1 MAKNTHLE
9 HLEDDIVN
17 QGKVGGVNAI
27 KMLRELGD
35 MLTEP
40 QSSVSV
46 TTKWDGAPAIVCGI
60 DPITGYFFVGTKSVF
75 NKTTPKIM
83 YSKKQIDSS
92 YSTQQGVAQILK
104 DCLDYLPS
112 LGISGVIQGD
122 FLFTSSSKTI
132 KQIGGEECITFQP
145 NTITYAVPTGTPMGD
160 QVKSAKIGIVFHT
173 SYTGDSLST
182 MVATFGVPTF
192 NSNANVSVFSST
204 FTDAS
209 GAAKMS
215 VSELTNY
222 KAAVNKAEGSL
233 RQASGFLNEIRD
245 TGEGRFMMNAM
256 FKQYM
261 NTFIRGGVDIT
272 NAQQTANGFV
282 KFYMSI
288 LQKEILSKKTKSTQ
302 DKYKKILNDGVKFLT
317 TNARPLYF
325 TVASYMN
332 LIIAKE
338 MIISRLEKVKDIK
351 TFLKTENGYE
361 VTAPEGFVAISSGS
375 ALKLVKR
382 KEFSRA
388 NFTAAKDWEKG

>member
-17 QGKVGGVNAI
+17 QGKIGGINAI

-40 QSSVSV
+40 QSSVTI

-60 DPITGYFFVGTKSVF
+60 DPCSGVFFVGTKSVF
-75 NKTTPKIM
+75 NKVTPKICFSD
-83 YSKKQIDSS
+83 YDIDQF
-92 YSTQQGVAQILK
+92 YPGGVNLLLK
-104 DCLDYLPS
+104 DCLKYLPS
-112 LGISGVIQGD
+112 LGITGVVQGD
-122 FLFTSSSKTI
+122 FLFTSTSKSV

-160 QVKSAKIGIVFHT
+160 QVKAAKMGIVFHT
-173 SYTGDSLST
+173 EYTGNGFLSN
-182 MVATFGVPTF
+182 MSASFGVPTL
-192 NSNANVSVFSST
+192 NSNADVTVFSST

-209 GAAKMS
+209 GAAKMNQ
-215 VSELTNY
+215 SEITNY
-222 KAAVNKAEGSL
+222 KSAVNKAEGSL

-282 KFYMSI
+282 QFYKNV

-332 LIIAKE
+332 LITAKE
-338 MIISRLEKVKDIK
+338 IIISRLEKVKDIK

>member
-17 QGKVGGVNAI
+17 QGKIGGINAI

-40 QSSVSV
+40 QSSVTI

-60 DPITGYFFVGTKSVF
+60 DPCSGGFFVGTKSVF
-75 NKTTPKIM
+75 NKVTPKVCASN
-83 YSKKQIDSS
+83 YDIDQF
-92 YSTQQGVAQILK
+92 YPGGVNPILK
-104 DCLDYLPS
+104 DCLKYLPS
-112 LGISGVIQGD
+112 LGITGVVQGD
-122 FLFTSSSKTI
+122 FLFTSTSKSV

-160 QVKSAKIGIVFHT
+160 QVKAAKMGIVFHT
-173 SYTGDSLST
+173 AYTGNGFLSS
-182 MVATFGVPTF
+182 MSASFGVPTL
-192 NSNANVSVFSST
+192 NSNADVTVFSST

-215 VSELTNY
+215 QSEITNY

-245 TGEGRFMMNAM
+245 TGEGKFMMNAM

-282 KFYMSI
+282 QFYMNA
-288 LQKEILSKKTKSTQ
+288 LQREILSKKTKSAQ
-302 DKYKKILNDGVKFLT
+302 DKYKKILKDGVQFLK
-317 TNARPLYF
+317 NNSRPLYF

-332 LIIAKE
+332 LITAKE

>member
-17 QGKVGGVNAI
+17 QGKIGGINAI

-40 QSSVSV
+40 QSSVTI

-60 DPITGYFFVGTKSVF
+60 DPCSGVFFVGTKSVF
-75 NKTTPKIM
+75 NKVTPKICFSD
-83 YSKKQIDSS
+83 YDVDQF
-92 YSTQQGVAQILK
+92 YPGGVNLLLK
-104 DCLDYLPS
+104 DCLKYLPS
-112 LGISGVIQGD
+112 LGITGVVQGD
-122 FLFTSSSKTI
+122 FLFTSTSKTV

-160 QVKSAKIGIVFHT
+160 QVRASKMGIVFHT
-173 SYTGDSLST
+173 AYTGNGLLSS
-182 MVATFGVPTF
+182 MSASFGVPTF
-192 NSNANVSVFSST
+192 TSNADVTVFSST

-215 VSELTNY
+215 QSEITNY

-272 NAQQTANGFV
+272 NAQQTANGFIQ
-282 KFYMSI
+282 FYMNA
-288 LQKEILSKKTKSTQ
+288 LQREILSKKTKSAQ
-302 DKYKKILNDGVKFLT
+302 DKYKKILKDGVQFLK
-317 TNARPLYF
+317 NNSRPLYF

-332 LIIAKE
+332 LITAKE

>member
-17 QGKVGGVNAI
+17 QGKIGGINAI

-40 QSSVSV
+40 QSSVTI

-60 DPITGYFFVGTKSVF
+60 DPCSGGFFVGTKSVF
-75 NKTTPKIM
+75 NKVTPKVCASN
-83 YSKKQIDSS
+83 YDIDQF
-92 YSTQQGVAQILK
+92 YPGGVNPILK
-104 DCLDYLPS
+104 DCLKYLPS
-112 LGISGVIQGD
+112 LGITGVVQGD
-122 FLFTSSSKTI
+122 FLFTSTSKNV

-160 QVKSAKIGIVFHT
+160 QVKAAKMGIVFHT
-173 SYTGDSLST
+173 AYTGNGFLSS
-182 MVATFGVPTF
+182 MSASFGVPTL
-192 NSNANVSVFSST
+192 NSNADVTVFSST

-215 VSELTNY
+215 QSEITNY

-245 TGEGRFMMNAM
+245 TGEGKFMMNAM

-282 KFYMSI
+282 QFYKSV

-332 LIIAKE
+332 LITAKE
-338 MIISRLEKVKDIK
+338 IIISRLERVKDIK

-361 VTAPEGFVAISSGS
+361 VTAPEGFVAITSGS

>member
-17 QGKVGGVNAI
+17 QGKAGGINAI

-40 QSSVSV
+40 QSSVTI
-46 TTKWDGAPAIVCGI
+46 TTKWDGAPAIVCGQ
-60 DPITGYFFVGTKSVF
+60 DPLTGYFFVGTKSVF
-75 NKTTPKIM
+75 NKVTPKVCVTE
-83 YSKKQIDSS
+83 SQIDKF
-92 YSTQQGVAQILK
+92 YPGGVNLLLK
-104 DCLDYLPS
+104 LCLKYLPS
-112 LGISGVIQGD
+112 IGITGVVQGD
-122 FLFTSSSKTI
+122 FLFSSTTKSI

-160 QVKSAKIGIVFHT
+160 QVKSAQIGIVFHT
-173 SYTGDSLST
+173 QYTGKSLST
-182 MVATFGVPTF
+182 MDATFGVPTL
-192 NSNANVSVFSST
+192 NSNADVSVFSST

-215 VSELTNY
+215 QSEITNY

-272 NAQQTANGFV
+272 NAQQTANGFIQ
-282 KFYMSI
+282 FYMNV
-288 LQKEILSKKTKSTQ
+288 LQREILSKKTKSAQ
-302 DKYKKILNDGVKFLT
+302 DKYKKILKDGVQFLK
-317 TNARPLYF
+317 NNSRPLYF

-332 LIIAKE
+332 LITAKE

>member
-17 QGKVGGVNAI
+17 QGKIGGINAI

-40 QSSVSV
+40 QSSVTI

-60 DPITGYFFVGTKSVF
+60 DPCSGGFFVGTKSVF
-75 NKTTPKIM
+75 NKVTPKVCASN
-83 YSKKQIDSS
+83 YDIDQF
-92 YSTQQGVAQILK
+92 YPGGVNPILK
-104 DCLDYLPS
+104 DCLKYLPS
-112 LGISGVIQGD
+112 LGITGVVQGD
-122 FLFTSSSKTI
+122 FLFTSTSKNV

-160 QVKSAKIGIVFHT
+160 QVKAAKMGIVFHT
-173 SYTGDSLST
+173 AYTGNGFLSN
-182 MVATFGVPTF
+182 MSASFGVPTL
-192 NSNANVSVFSST
+192 NSNADVTVFSST

-215 VSELTNY
+215 QSEITNY

-245 TGEGRFMMNAM
+245 TGEGKFMMNAM

-282 KFYMSI
+282 EFYKSV
-288 LQKEILSKKTKSTQ
+288 LQKEILSK
-302 DKYKKILNDGVKFLT
+302 
-317 TNARPLYF
+317 
-325 TVASYMN
+325 N
-332 LIIAKE
+332 LIVNLFHY
-338 MIISRLEKVKDIK
+338 RLNSMLWLFPIYRTITVFQK
-351 TFLKTENGYE
+351 
-361 VTAPEGFVAISSGS
+361 
-375 ALKLVKR
+375 
-382 KEFSRA
+382 
-388 NFTAAKDWEKG
+388 

>member
-17 QGKVGGVNAI
+17 QGKIGGINAI

-40 QSSVSV
+40 QSSVTI

-60 DPITGYFFVGTKSVF
+60 DPCSGVFFVGTKSVF
-75 NKTTPKIM
+75 NKVTPKVCASN
-83 YSKKQIDSS
+83 YDIDQF
-92 YSTQQGVAQILK
+92 YPGGVNPILK
-104 DCLDYLPS
+104 DCLKYLPS
-112 LGISGVIQGD
+112 LGITGVVQGD
-122 FLFTSSSKTI
+122 FLFTSTSKSV

-160 QVKSAKIGIVFHT
+160 QVKAAKMGIVFHT
-173 SYTGDSLST
+173 AYTGNGFLSS
-182 MVATFGVPTF
+182 MSASFGVPTL
-192 NSNANVSVFSST
+192 NSNADVTVFSST

-215 VSELTNY
+215 QSEITNY

-245 TGEGRFMMNAM
+245 TGEGKFMMNAM

-282 KFYMSI
+282 QFYKSV

-332 LIIAKE
+332 LITAKE
-338 MIISRLEKVKDIK
+338 IIISRLEMVKDIK

>member
-17 QGKVGGVNAI
+17 QGKIGGINAI

-40 QSSVSV
+40 QSSVTI

-60 DPITGYFFVGTKSVF
+60 DPCSGVFFVGTKSVF
-75 NKTTPKIM
+75 NKVTPKICFSD
-83 YSKKQIDSS
+83 YDVDQF
-92 YSTQQGVAQILK
+92 YPGGVNLLLK
-104 DCLDYLPS
+104 DCLKYLPS
-112 LGISGVIQGD
+112 LGITGVVQGD
-122 FLFTSSSKTI
+122 FLFTSTSKSV

-173 SYTGDSLST
+173 SYMGDSLST

-233 RQASGFLNEIRD
+233 RQAGGFLNEIRD
-245 TGEGRFMMNAM
+245 TGEGKFMMNAM

-282 KFYMSI
+282 QFYMNA
-288 LQKEILSKKTKSTQ
+288 LQREILSKKTKSAQ
-302 DKYKKILNDGVKFLT
+302 DKYKKILKDGVQFLK
-317 TNARPLYF
+317 NNSRPLYF

-332 LIIAKE
+332 LITAKE

>member
-17 QGKVGGVNAI
+17 QGKIGGINAI
-27 KMLRELGD
+27 KMLRELGN

-40 QSSVSV
+40 QSSVTI

-60 DPITGYFFVGTKSVF
+60 DPCSGVFFVGTKSVF
-75 NKTTPKIM
+75 NKVTPKICFSD
-83 YSKKQIDSS
+83 YDVDQF
-92 YSTQQGVAQILK
+92 YPGGVNPILK
-104 DCLDYLPS
+104 DCLKYLPS
-112 LGISGVIQGD
+112 LGITGVVQGD
-122 FLFTSSSKTI
+122 FLFTSTSKSV

-173 SYTGDSLST
+173 QYTGKSLST
-182 MVATFGVPTF
+182 MDASFGVPTL
-192 NSNANVSVFSST
+192 NSNADVTVFSST

-215 VSELTNY
+215 PSEITNY

-245 TGEGRFMMNAM
+245 TGEGKFMMNAM

-272 NAQQTANGFV
+272 NAQRTANGFV
-282 KFYMSI
+282 QFYKSI

-332 LIIAKE
+332 LITAKE
-338 MIISRLEKVKDIK
+338 IIISRLEMVKDIK

>member
-17 QGKVGGVNAI
+17 QGKIGGINAI
-27 KMLRELGD
+27 KMLRELGN

-40 QSSVSV
+40 QSSVTI

-60 DPITGYFFVGTKSVF
+60 DPCSGVFFVGTKSVF
-75 NKTTPKIM
+75 NKVTPKICFSD
-83 YSKKQIDSS
+83 YDVDQF
-92 YSTQQGVAQILK
+92 YPGGVNPILK
-104 DCLDYLPS
+104 DCLKYLPS
-112 LGISGVIQGD
+112 LGITGVVQGD
-122 FLFTSSSKTI
+122 FLFTSTSKSV

-145 NTITYAVPTGTPMGD
+145 NTITYAVPTGNPMGD

-173 SYTGDSLST
+173 QYTGKSLST
-182 MVATFGVPTF
+182 MDASFGVPTL
-192 NSNANVSVFSST
+192 NSNADVTVFSST

-215 VSELTNY
+215 PSEITNY

-245 TGEGRFMMNAM
+245 TGEGKFMMNAM

-261 NTFIRGGVDIT
+261 NTFIRGGLDIT
-272 NAQQTANGFV
+272 NAQRTANGFV
-282 KFYMSI
+282 QFYKSV

-332 LIIAKE
+332 LITAKE
-338 MIISRLEKVKDIK
+338 IIISRLEMVKDIK